1 MAWVR
6 TAGKQLGS
14 KHIQS
19 ELRHPATARTDV
31 AAQWERA
38 YILRIF
44 TRRKFNSSLMHNWL
58 AWSLKGEEICLLSGL
73 G

>member
-1 MAWVR
+1 
-6 TAGKQLGS
+6 
-14 KHIQS
+14 
-19 ELRHPATARTDV
+19 V

-44 TRRKFNSSLMHNWL
+44 TLRKFNSSLMRNWL
-58 AWSLKGEEICLLSGL
+58 AWWLKGEEICLLSGL